1 MLTKLARMTAIGL
14 LLWLPG
20 TVPSAT
26 AQSAANHVTFSQL
39 KYVGTTSLSSSA
51 AASVSSASSADRF
64 RIAPL
69 PKRPTGRAPTR
80 SLLTVPTPPGNRVV
94 NRGASVRFSGLN
106 TADSASVNSNFVVMP
121 PDQGLCVGNGFV
133 VEAVNLALSVYS
145 TSGKL
150 LKGPIALNTF
160 VRSDFFTT
168 FFSDPRCYFDIPT
181 QRWFVSVANV
191 VDFNTGRSNFF
202 LAVSQT
208 SDPRGSYFIYSVD
221 TTDDGTGGTPS
232 NPGCPCFGD
241 QPLLGADKNGIYIS
255 TNEFNISLIF
265 GDPAVFNG
273 AEIYAIFKTLL
284 EQGTLPTVVHF
295 NLMGNSLAEGT
306 AASLQPATSPNFED
320 SGEDSERRRTGVE
333 YFLSSLDFTATLDNR
348 IAVWAMTNTISLRQS
363 APSLALAH
371 VVIQSEVYGQP
382 PAATQKAGPNPLGAS
397 LDPPQPEETLATDDD
412 RMQQVVFAGGQLWS
426 GLATI
431 VSDGANANAAIAYF
445 VVRPKFNQGVLTAS
459 IQGQNY
465 VSVKENSIMY
475 PAIGVTADGKAI
487 MAFSLS
493 GPRYFPSAA
502 FAHVNLLQGGSVHV
516 VAAGAA
522 PQDDLSGYPQFGGNG
537 VARWGDY
544 SAAVADGS
552 SEWLAAEY
560 IPGNIDSTAFLTNWG
575 TFVYR
580 VGSED
585 EQ

>member
-106 TADSASVNSNFVVMP
+106 TADSASVNSNFVVTP

-160 VRSDFFTT
+160 VPSDFFTT

-273 AEIYAIFKTLL
+273 AQIYAISKTLL

-348 IAVWAMTNTISLRQS
+348 IAVWAMTNTQSLNSASPNLHLRHAVISSESYGVDASNPSFS
-363 APSLALAH
+363 AS
-371 VVIQSEVYGQP
+371 
-382 PAATQKAGPNPLGAS
+382 QKPGSTPFRDLLNASFNEGDVLNELTAG
-397 LDPPQPEETLATDDD
+397 DV
-412 RMQQVVFAGGQLWS
+412 RMQQVIYANGKLWGSLNTSVSADS
-426 GLATI
+426 GTLI
-431 VSDGANANAAIAYF
+431 GIAW
-445 VVRPKFNQGVLTAS
+445 FNITPLL
-459 IQGQNY
+459 
-465 VSVKENSIMY
+465 E
-475 PAIGVTADGKAI
+475 DGKGGTRAKDQREGRRRQPGLQRQPQG
-487 MAFSLS
+487 S
-493 GPRYFPSAA
+493 
-502 FAHVNLLQGGSVHV
+502 AHVGILPGRAEPLERQ
-516 VAAGAA
+516 AGYRPALDVRRVEGIEEDQ
-522 PQDDLSGYPQFGGNG
+522 QD
-537 VARWGDY
+537 R
-544 SAAVADGS
+544 
-552 SEWLAAEY
+552 
-560 IPGNIDSTAFLTNWG
+560 
-575 TFVYR
+575 
-580 VGSED
+580 D
-585 EQ
+585 EQERQDQD

>member
-1 MLTKLARMTAIGL
+1 
-14 LLWLPG
+14 
-20 TVPSAT
+20 
-26 AQSAANHVTFSQL
+26 
-39 KYVGTTSLSSSA
+39 
-51 AASVSSASSADRF
+51 
-64 RIAPL
+64 
-69 PKRPTGRAPTR
+69 
-80 SLLTVPTPPGNRVV
+80 
-94 NRGASVRFSGLN
+94 
-106 TADSASVNSNFVVMP
+106 
-121 PDQGLCVGNGFV
+121 VGNGFV

-160 VRSDFFTT
+160 VPSDFFTT

-273 AEIYAIFKTLL
+273 AQIYAISKTLL

-397 LDPPQPEETLATDDD
+397 LDPPQTEETLATDDD

-445 VVRPKFNQGVLTAS
+445 VVRPKFNQGV
-459 IQGQNY
+459 Q
-465 VSVKENSIMY
+465 
-475 PAIGVTADGKAI
+475 
-487 MAFSLS
+487 
-493 GPRYFPSAA
+493 
-502 FAHVNLLQGGSVHV
+502 
-516 VAAGAA
+516 AGRIR
-522 PQDDLSGYPQFGGNG
+522 F
-537 VARWGDY
+537 
-544 SAAVADGS
+544 
-552 SEWLAAEY
+552 
-560 IPGNIDSTAFLTNWG
+560 
-575 TFVYR
+575 
-580 VGSED
+580 
-585 EQ
+585 